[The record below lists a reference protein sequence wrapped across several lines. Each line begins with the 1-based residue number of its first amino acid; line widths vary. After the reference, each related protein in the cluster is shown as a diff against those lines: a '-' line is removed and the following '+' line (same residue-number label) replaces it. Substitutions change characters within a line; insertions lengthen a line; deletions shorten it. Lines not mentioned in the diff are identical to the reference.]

1 MAIKRPIVQKSHFI
15 PVSSD
20 DMLHLR
26 RIHRDPEG
34 TPVFMLHGAIENGR
48 IFYSESGKGLAPYL
62 AGKGFDVF
70 VADLRGRGAS
80 RPRLNR
86 SSRYGQTEAITE
98 DIPALINAI
107 IDLRGEVP
115 QHWLAHSWGGVLL
128 SSYLA
133 RFPGHRRLVSSL
145 VYFGTK
151 RSVQVKN
158 LDRFL
163 MIDLGWR
170 WLFTLVVGVIGYLPA
185 DKLKIGSDNETV
197 KSHNHSKQWVKAG
210 PWIDPDDGF
219 DYASAIKQIKLPPA
233 WYIAAEGDRFLGH
246 PQDVQRFIV
255 EAGDQ
260 DYRYTVLSRKNGN
273 LHDYGHIN
281 MLTHPDAALDHFPK
295 VAAWLAKD
303 SR

>member
-1 MAIKRPIVQKSHFI
+1 METERRLVQKSHFI
-15 PVSSD
+15 PVSKD
-20 DMLHLR
+20 DTLHLR

-62 AGKGFDVF
+62 AGKGFDVY

-98 DIPALINAI
+98 DIPTFLNAI
-107 IDLRGEVP
+107 IDLRGEAP

-133 RFPGHRRLVSSL
+133 RFPEHRRLVKSL

-151 RSVQVKN
+151 RSVHAKN
-158 LDRFL
+158 LHRLL
-163 MIDLGWR
+163 MIDLGWK
-170 WLFTLVVGVIGYLPA
+170 WLFSLVVGIAGYLPA
-185 DKLKIGSDNETV
+185 DKLKVGSDNETA
-197 KSHNHSKQWVKAG
+197 KSHDHSKQWVKVG

-219 DYASAIKQIKLPPA
+219 DYASAIKQITLPPT
-233 WYIAAEGDRFLGH
+233 WYIGAEGDRCLGH
-246 PQDVQRFIV
+246 PEDVRRFIL
-255 EAGDQ
+255 EAGEQ
-260 DYRYTVLSRKNGN
+260 DYRFSILSLENGN
-273 LHDYGHIN
+273 LHDYGHID
-281 MLTHPDAALDHFPK
+281 MLTHADAVNDHFPM
-295 VAAWLAKD
+295 VAEWLEKH
-303 SR
+303 